1 MPIAREVM
9 QTNLVTIPV
18 NSTVEDAVR
27 VLMEH
32 GISGAPVVDGQGELV
47 GIVSELQFLEAVYTP
62 EIMSHRLERFIT
74 RDVLTVTEETALAE
88 VTNILVLQRI
98 RRVPVTREGR
108 LAGIITR
115 RDLLR
120 FAMETRQRNRDE
132 VESLTSA

>member
-1 MPIAREVM
+1 MSVARDVM

-18 NSTVEDAVR
+18 DSTVADAIG

-32 GISGAPVVDGQGELV
+32 DISGAPVVDEQGILV
-47 GIVSELQFLEAVYTP
+47 GIISELQFLEAVYTP
-62 EIMSHRLERFIT
+62 EIMSHRVEGFIT
-74 RDVLTVTEETALAE
+74 RDVLTVTEEATLAE
-88 VTNILVLQRI
+88 VTNILVLHRI

-120 FAMETRQRNRDE
+120 FAMQQSRKQVVTLAG
-132 VESLTSA
+132 S